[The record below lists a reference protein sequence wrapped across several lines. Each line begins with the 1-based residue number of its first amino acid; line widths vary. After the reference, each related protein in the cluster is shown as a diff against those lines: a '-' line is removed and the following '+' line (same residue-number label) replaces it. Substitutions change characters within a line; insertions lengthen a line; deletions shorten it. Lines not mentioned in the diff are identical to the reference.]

1 MPFTPSDLANVD
13 AAIAGGELSV
23 EVNGKRVTYRSLS
36 ELQQA
41 RRMILEDIQQAGGQT
56 ARRGAYRFTFG
67 THRGH

>member
-1 MPFTPSDLANVD
+1 MPFTSSDLANVD

-36 ELQQA
+36 ELQEA
-41 RRMILEDIQQAGGQT
+41 RRMILEGMQEASAPGQ
-56 ARRGAYRFTFG
+56 RRGAYRLTFG